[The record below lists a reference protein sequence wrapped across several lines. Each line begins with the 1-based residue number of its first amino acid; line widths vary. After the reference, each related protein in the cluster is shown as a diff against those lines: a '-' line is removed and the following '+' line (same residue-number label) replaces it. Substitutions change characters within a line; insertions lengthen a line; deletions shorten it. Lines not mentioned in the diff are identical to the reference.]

1 MRIAIDTPPV
11 RSLSANEKMVYQF
24 LKEGYTPQEIGER
37 MKIPVG
43 RGFFQDNL
51 HDVPND
57 TVCLLIS
64 KIREKGWNIPNDNK
78 EEDEMP
84 RPSRFSAEEKRSIV
98 TEYKAGATM
107 TKIAEKYGASK
118 SMIHYIVQDYKE
130 HGEAAFAP
138 AITDEELERAYG
150 NDTPCYEVTG
160 DTDMEAYMADRN
172 KKEPA
177 TAATETGS
185 EQETCEDI
193 PADIIPE
200 NPEDVK
206 PESEENAEPLI
217 PQAVIEACWGR
228 MDELRNQ
235 IAAEQAV
242 IDDWKRQIAEI
253 KDFLELA
260 RIANPLGG
268 TV

>member
-11 RSLSANEKMVYQF
+11 RSLSANEKMVYRF

-43 RGFFQDNL
+43 RGFFQDNV

-78 EEDEMP
+78 EEDEMQKLT
-84 RPSRFSAEEKRSIV
+84 EENKRSII
-98 TEYKAGATM
+98 TANSAGATV
-107 TKIAEKYGASK
+107 TSLAEKYNVSK
-118 SMIHYIVQDYKE
+118 TAIYNVIKDFNNRGETALSGETEVETKE
-130 HGEAAFAP
+130 
-138 AITDEELERAYG
+138 
-150 NDTPCYEVTG
+150 
-160 DTDMEAYMADRN
+160 
-172 KKEPA
+172 EPA

-185 EQETCEDI
+185 EQEICEDI

-200 NPEDVK
+200 TEENVK
-206 PESEENAEPLI
+206 PESEENDEPLI
-217 PQAVIEACWGR
+217 PQSVIEACWGR
-228 MDELRNQ
+228 IDDLRNQ
-235 IAAEQAV
+235 IAAEQAA
-242 IDDWKRQIAEI
+242 IDDWERQIAEI
-253 KDFLELA
+253 KEFLELA

>member
-1 MRIAIDTPPV
+1 MPHSEVIVMRIAIDAPPV

-24 LKEGYTPQEIGER
+24 LKEGLTPIEIARR
-37 MKIPVG
+37 MKLPVG
-43 RGFFQDNL
+43 RNNFSDNRY
-51 HDVPND
+51 DVPAE
-57 TVCLLIS
+57 TITRLITS
-64 KIREKGWNIPNDNK
+64 IREKGWDIPTNTK
-78 EEDEMP
+78 EEAEMP
-84 RPSRFSAEEKRSIV
+84 RITLTEEDKRSIV
-98 TEYKAGATM
+98 TANQAGASVTELAAKYNIAKGTVYNIVSEWKKRGETALSGETEVE
-107 TKIAEKYGASK
+107 TK
-118 SMIHYIVQDYKE
+118 
-130 HGEAAFAP
+130 
-138 AITDEELERAYG
+138 EEPE
-150 NDTPCYEVTG
+150 
-160 DTDMEAYMADRN
+160 
-172 KKEPA
+172 

-185 EQETCEDI
+185 EQEIVEAI

-200 NPEDVK
+200 TEENVK

-242 IDDWKRQIAEI
+242 IDDWERQIAEI

>member
-1 MRIAIDTPPV
+1 MRIAIDAPPV

-43 RGFFQDNL
+43 RGFFEDNV

-78 EEDEMP
+78 EEDEMQKLT
-84 RPSRFSAEEKRSIV
+84 EENKRSII
-98 TEYKAGATM
+98 TANSAGATV
-107 TKIAEKYGASK
+107 TSLAEKYNVSK
-118 SMIHYIVQDYKE
+118 AAIYNVIKDFNNRGETALSGETEVETKE
-130 HGEAAFAP
+130 
-138 AITDEELERAYG
+138 
-150 NDTPCYEVTG
+150 
-160 DTDMEAYMADRN
+160 
-172 KKEPA
+172 EPA

-185 EQETCEDI
+185 EQEICNDI

-228 MDELRNQ
+228 IDDLRNQ

-242 IDDWKRQIAEI
+242 IDDWERQIAEI